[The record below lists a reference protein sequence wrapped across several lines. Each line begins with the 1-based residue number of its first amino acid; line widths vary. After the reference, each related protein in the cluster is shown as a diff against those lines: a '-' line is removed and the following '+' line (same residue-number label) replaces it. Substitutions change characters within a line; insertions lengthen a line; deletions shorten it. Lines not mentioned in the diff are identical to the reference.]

1 MNPRQPASG
10 VPSDGM
16 YNPRQLLF
24 PGGGLVM
31 GTLPGGS
38 KPVMARGAGSRIWDN
53 RGRQYLDCVLG
64 SGALI
69 LGHAHPE
76 MVAAGVSRQ
85 IGEGTTYYA
94 LSSPTLE
101 LAERIVHHVPS
112 AEQIQFCGSGGEAV
126 GYALRLARAATG
138 RQLVLKFRRRLSWL
152 QRLCLDELG
161 PLRPLPI
168 SGPPARHRRSSPRS
182 VRHGIGSSV

>member
-1 MNPRQPASG
+1 
-10 VPSDGM
+10 
-16 YNPRQLLF
+16 
-24 PGGGLVM
+24 M

-101 LAERIVHHVPS
+101 LAKRIVHHVPS

-138 RQLVLKFRRRLSWL
+138 RQLVLKFEGAFHGFSDYAQMSWV
-152 QRLCLDELG
+152 
-161 PLRPLPI
+161 P
-168 SGPPARHRRSSPRS
+168 S
-182 VRHGIGSSV
+182 VPSQYPVP

>member
-1 MNPRQPASG
+1 
-10 VPSDGM
+10 
-16 YNPRQLLF
+16 
-24 PGGGLVM
+24 M
-31 GTLPGGS
+31 GTLPDGS

-76 MVAAGVSRQ
+76 VAEAVSRQ
-85 IGEGTTYYA
+85 IGEGITYYA
-94 LSSPTLE
+94 LSPPTLE

-138 RQLVLKFRRRLSWL
+138 RQLVLKFEGTFHGFSDYAQMSWVLSQYPVPQPDTAGVPLAVSDTVLVAAFNDLEETARIISAHADRL
-152 QRLCLDELG
+152 
-161 PLRPLPI
+161 
-168 SGPPARHRRSSPRS
+168 AA
-182 VRHGIGSSV
+182 VVV